1 MKITP
6 LYSKVFYTDTLIID
20 DEYFNYVKQ
29 SVKNFEYKKTTN
41 DIEKSSLINDDFEIF
56 DKPQFQL
63 LGDIILKTFISF
75 TKEHLKISNDFKV
88 SSSWLTKTEPNH
100 YSHYH
105 RHNNCYYS
113 GVFYIETNEDGGEIM
128 FDNMTDERFMLNKI
142 EDNVYNTK
150 NFTFKTKDKMIIFF
164 PSDIHHKIAE
174 NKTNKD
180 RYSIAFNFY
189 PIGHIGDFDSNVK
202 LS

>member
-1 MKITP
+1 MKVTP
-6 LYSKVFYTDTLIID
+6 LYSKVFFTDTLNIG
-20 DEYFNYVKQ
+20 DEYFNVIKQAVKTF
-29 SVKNFEYKKTTN
+29 NYKKTN
-41 DIEKSSLINDDFEIF
+41 FDFDKPSLINDDFDILN
-56 DKPQFQL
+56 KLQFKL
-63 LGDIILKTFISF
+63 LGDMILKSFTNF
-75 TKEHLKISNDFKV
+75 TKEQLKISNDFKI

-100 YSHYH
+100 QSHYH

-113 GVFYIETNEDGGEIM
+113 GVFYIETDEDGGEIM
-128 FDNMTDERFMLNKI
+128 FDNMTDERFMLNKV
-142 EDNVYNTK
+142 EDHVYNTR

>member
-113 GVFYIETNEDGGEIM
+113 GVFYIETNKDGGEIM